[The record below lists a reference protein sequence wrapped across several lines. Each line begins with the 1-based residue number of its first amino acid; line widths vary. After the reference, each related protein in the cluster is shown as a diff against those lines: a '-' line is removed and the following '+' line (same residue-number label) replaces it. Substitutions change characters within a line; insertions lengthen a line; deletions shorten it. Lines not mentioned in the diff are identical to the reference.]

1 MLKYRYTCI
10 VGTVYAF
17 LVYLLYSSY
26 DAIKRTRF
34 FIGDSIAKSVCD
46 KIDGAVYLDTEATWD
61 DIPKFRKY
69 AFWHYR
75 IKILFTKVFA
85 QDHFG
90 FSPPLI
96 GFSPYTLIED
106 GSGFYTYCLS
116 NPYFAKEFGAKTFRK
131 KIKQAIQ
138 YGPTYGKNAGKNILC
153 RNRLVTAPSDVNSW
167 FLRGRKYE
175 LIELESLWKNA
186 SEEKQK
192 YILDL
197 FDVNKTIIDNLSHY
211 KVIVLTQNYV
221 TIQAIE
227 EDELVEIYKK
237 AIEEYDERD
246 VIIKPHPNDKVPY
259 QKYFPKAYIMP
270 SYIPMQLM
278 QLIGMKLDV
287 AITINSTAVSMF
299 PQETKIVWL
308 GGKCHPKLAKY
319 GFNECPYRS

>member
-1 MLKYRYTCI
+1 MMLRYRYTCI

-34 FIGDSIAKSVCD
+34 FIGDSIARSVCE

-75 IKILFTKVFA
+75 WKILFTKVFA

-90 FSPPLI
+90 FSPALI

-106 GSGFYTYCLS
+106 GSGFYTYCM
-116 NPYFAKEFGAKTFRK
+116 NTQYFAKTFGAKGIRSSIRQT
-131 KIKQAIQ
+131 IQ
-138 YGPTYGKNAGKNILC
+138 YGPTYGKTVGRSVFC
-153 RNRLVTAPSDVNSW
+153 RNRLVTAPNDVNSDV
-167 FLRGRKYE
+167 LTGRKYE
-175 LIELESLWKNA
+175 LIDLESLWKNA
-186 SEEKQK
+186 SKEKQN
-192 YILDL
+192 YILGL
-197 FDVNKTIIDNLSHY
+197 FDLQKEVVDTLSNY
-211 KVIVLTQNYV
+211 KVILLTQNYV
-221 TIQAIE
+221 TF
-227 EDELVEIYKK
+227 K
-237 AIEEYDERD
+237 AIEEEELVEVYRKALEPYDERE

-278 QLIGMKLDV
+278 QMIGMKIDV

-299 PQETKIVWL
+299 PKETKIVWL
-308 GGKCHPKLAKY
+308 GGQCHPKLAKY
-319 GFNECPYRS
+319 GFNECPYR